1 MAKQGKNKTTTTKKR
16 GRPKEAV
23 SDKIDLEMVEKL
35 AMFGFTDAD
44 MARWFG
50 LNECTINRYK
60 KDPEFMQ
67 VLKRGNDKADT
78 NVIESLYRR
87 AIGYSHPE
95 DKIFNNNGKAL
106 IVPTT
111 KHYAPDTTAAI
122 FWLKNRRPEEWRDRQ
137 EITGKDGASLISA
150 VTVNV
155 VKSKSQLIE

>member
-1 MAKQGKNKTTTTKKR
+1 
-16 GRPKEAV
+16 
-23 SDKIDLEMVEKL
+23 
-35 AMFGFTDAD
+35 
-44 MARWFG
+44 
-50 LNECTINRYK
+50 
-60 KDPEFMQ
+60 MQ
-67 VLKRGNDKADT
+67 VLKRGKDKADT